1 MQEAFIFEGP
11 KVRNLDFDDVIE
23 PFGLDRR
30 KVRKAYVTVKF
41 LIFSSVHLEGPGVGE
56 RRGLVIYQLLIFS
69 INPPDRKLRK
79 LQNLE
84 YFLIINFMRM
94 PGRFIVRFL
103 RFSILPKIIKKFM
116 YNKRK
121 M

>member
-56 RRGLVIYQLLIFS
+56 RRGLDANPFFGGDRAQHHCEEQEPEGVIRSHVSVGLVLAVS
-69 INPPDRKLRK
+69 HCGR
-79 LQNLE
+79 LQS
-84 YFLIINFMRM
+84 R
-94 PGRFIVRFL
+94 
-103 RFSILPKIIKKFM
+103 
-116 YNKRK
+116 
-121 M
+121 